1 MPKQDRW
8 PGNAEQEHIACIASI
23 HPPARG
29 PSAKQTPFPPP
40 RPPRRTPPG
49 QPGKQGT
56 QVEASSA
63 CARRAAAPKTSAQI
77 CAVLTKRSCASCGR
91 AMARVTLTSLGPC
104 VPMRR
109 RYKLKLPLRHMG
121 LQGSLVSNPFIQSG
135 RGGSCSPAH
144 FVALICQTEVQSM
157 HSTCGKRPS
166 AKRALRRCGIVAQH
180 AREAPE
186 IRGSEDPS
194 SPRLKAFSTFGQSI
208 QRMRSRDCLSPNKLP
223 GQRRAP

>member
-40 RPPRRTPPG
+40 RPLRRMPPG

-63 CARRAAAPKTSAQI
+63 CAHRAAAPKTSAQI
-77 CAVLTKRSCASCGR
+77 CAALTKRSCASCGR

-121 LQGSLVSNPFIQSG
+121 LQGSPDFKPFHTKWAG
-135 RGGSCSPAH
+135 RQLQPRPLCCSYLPNRGS
-144 FVALICQTEVQSM
+144 IY
-157 HSTCGKRPS
+157 
-166 AKRALRRCGIVAQH
+166 AQH

-194 SPRLKAFSTFGQSI
+194 GPRLKAFSTFGQSI
-208 QRMRSRDCLSPNKLP
+208 QRMRSRDCLSANKLP

>member
-40 RPPRRTPPG
+40 RPLRRMPPG
-49 QPGKQGT
+49 QPGKQCT

-63 CARRAAAPKTSAQI
+63 CAHRAAAPKTSAQI
-77 CAVLTKRSCASCGR
+77 CAALTKRSCASCGR

-121 LQGSLVSNPFIQSG
+121 LQGSPDFKPFHTKWAG
-135 RGGSCSPAH
+135 RQLQPRPLCCSYLPNRGS
-144 FVALICQTEVQSM
+144 IY
-157 HSTCGKRPS
+157 
-166 AKRALRRCGIVAQH
+166 AQH
-180 AREAPE
+180 AREATVSKTRSTTLRHRCAARTESARNP
-186 IRGSEDPS
+186 RLGRPLGS
-194 SPRLKAFSTFGQSI
+194 SPESFSNFWAVHPT
-208 QRMRSRDCLSPNKLP
+208 NAK
-223 GQRRAP
+223 

>member
-40 RPPRRTPPG
+40 RPLRRMPPG

-63 CARRAAAPKTSAQI
+63 CAHRAAAPKTSAQI
-77 CAVLTKRSCASCGR
+77 CAALTKRSCASCGR

-104 VPMRR
+104 APMRR
-109 RYKLKLPLRHMG
+109 RCKLKLLLRRMG
-121 LQGSLVSNPFIQSG
+121 LQGFPWFQTLSYKVGGAAVAAPPTLLLLSAKQRFNLCAARAGSDRQQNALYDAAASL
-135 RGGSCSPAH
+135 
-144 FVALICQTEVQSM
+144 L
-157 HSTCGKRPS
+157 STHGKRPKS
-166 AKRALRRCGIVAQH
+166 E
-180 AREAPE
+180 ARKTP
-186 IRGSEDPS
+186 RG
-194 SPRLKAFSTFGQSI
+194 LA
-208 QRMRSRDCLSPNKLP
+208 
-223 GQRRAP
+223 